1 MKVNLYRLKQDNE
14 KKLILFKE
22 KELNCLCDTDCIIE
36 AKQFVPIINEL
47 FQLHEQAE
55 EYVYMLALNQQNLP
69 AGVFEISHGS
79 MDSSYIN
86 TREIFRKALL
96 CNASK
101 IMICHNHPSGN
112 VEPSIADIKVT
123 EKIKEAGDLIGMPLL
138 DHIIIGG
145 EKKYYSFFGKSNGN
159 QQ

>member
-1 MKVNLYRLKQDNE
+1 MKVNLYRLKQDEEQN
-14 KKLILFKE
+14 LVLFKE
-22 KELNCLCDTDCIIE
+22 KELNYLSESDNITNPE
-36 AKQFVPIINEL
+36 QFVTMINEL

-55 EYVYMLALNQQNLP
+55 EYVYMLALNQRNLP

-86 TREIFRKALL
+86 ARELFRKALL

-112 VEPSIADIKVT
+112 VDPSIADIEIT

-159 QQ
+159 